1 MTLHNI
7 GQFFALL
14 YFRLFNRYKYKS
26 RIISIFEHINSAS
39 RVCVCLPC
47 EEKDFQESLISI
59 DQFRQ
64 IFPKANITLLNC
76 TDQRI
81 DEKKFNAFRLITYDR
96 QQLSFLGL
104 PSSKIKH
111 DIAISK
117 FDVIID
123 LSLTFSF
130 INTALSWFSNAYL
143 RICFNNPKRDNLY
156 NFVVR
161 LDPETKWDKSYQQLL
176 QYLGAKKTFVNK

>member
-1 MTLHNI
+1 MISHNI
-7 GQFFALL
+7 GQFFALQ

-26 RIISIFEHINSAS
+26 KIISIFEHINSAS

-47 EEKDFQESLISI
+47 DDEDFHKSLISI
-59 DQFRQ
+59 EQFRQ
-64 IFPKANITLLNC
+64 IFPKAQITLLNC

-81 DEKKFNAFRLITYDR
+81 DPKKFHAFRLLTYDR
-96 QQLSFLGL
+96 QQLTFFGF
-104 PSSKIKH
+104 PSSEIRH

-117 FDVIID
+117 FDVFID
-123 LSLTFSF
+123 LSLSFSF
-130 INTALSWFSNAYL
+130 VNTALSWLSNAGL
-143 RICFNNPKRDNLY
+143 RICFNNPKRDNLN

-176 QYLGAKKTFVNK
+176 QYLGVKKSSVNK